1 MLISFPVASTQ
12 VTDLFEDAG
21 DAQHPCPAPVSE
33 IGLLVGIVAYN
44 PCIDRLHELQE
55 LIQDDSI
62 AICII
67 DNHSDNAQEIH
78 RAFSGKDGVKVIL
91 NEDNRGVA
99 AAVNQLVEY
108 ARASGIRHIMSVDQ
122 DSLFGKG
129 YARDMLKHFLALE
142 AKQPRLAALGG
153 KVFDIRKKRFERFVR
168 FDLGWWK
175 KSAEEQLPY
184 PYVCADFLITSGT
197 ILSVKSIEQIGPMR
211 EELFIDSVDLD
222 WSFRARKL
230 GFCLAGCDTSHI
242 YQNIGI
248 DAVHVP
254 LLDLNVRIH
263 RPLRYYYMTRN
274 RLFLYR
280 QPYVKW
286 YWILKDLPRSFLK
299 LAFLAMIS
307 PMRKQIIKEH
317 ARGMVDSFKL

>member
-1 MLISFPVASTQ
+1 MLISSAVESTKAM
-12 VTDLFEDAG
+12 DLFEVAG
-21 DAQHPCPAPVSE
+21 DVQHHCSPPLSE

-44 PCIDRLHELQE
+44 PCIERLHQLQE
-55 LIQDDSI
+55 LIHDDSV

-67 DNHSDNAQEIH
+67 DNHSDNAKEIH
-78 RAFSGKDGVKVIL
+78 SEFSGKDGVKVIL
-91 NEDNRGVA
+91 NADNRGVA

-108 ARASGIRHIMSVDQ
+108 AIACGIRHIMSVDQ
-122 DSLFGKG
+122 DSLFEKG
-129 YARDMLKHFLALE
+129 YARDMLRHFLALE
-142 AKQPRLAALGG
+142 AKQPRLAAMGG
-153 KVFDIRKKRFERFVR
+153 KVFDIRKKRFERFVT
-168 FDLGWWK
+168 FDLGWWNK
-175 KSAEEQLPY
+175 AKEQQLPY
-184 PYVCADFLITSGT
+184 PYVGVDFLITSGT

-230 GFCLAGCDTSHI
+230 GFCLAGCETSHI

-248 DAVHVP
+248 GAVRVP
-254 LLDLNVRIH
+254 ILDINVRIH
-263 RPLRYYYMTRN
+263 RSLRYYYMTRN

-286 YWILKDLPRSFLK
+286 YWVAKDLPRSLLK
-299 LAFLAMIS
+299 LAFLAIVS

-317 ARGMVDSFKL
+317 ARGMFDSFKL